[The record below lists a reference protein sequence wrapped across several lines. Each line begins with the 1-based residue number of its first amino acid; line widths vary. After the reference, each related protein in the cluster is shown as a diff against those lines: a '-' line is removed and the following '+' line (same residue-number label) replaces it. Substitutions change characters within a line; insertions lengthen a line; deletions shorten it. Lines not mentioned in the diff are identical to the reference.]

1 MCFKILIW
9 ASSKACPSNCGSKM
23 CSLKNYIIIYLI
35 FFTSLFIVFGCENSN
50 EPLDIANEYM
60 SLNIG
65 DIRQY
70 CMPYSN
76 NPEIHTVWKIVG
88 KTNRSDGTE
97 VFVTEWYYYSYAP
110 NNKYVSYY
118 FIRDGFLYFTELEKT
133 SDYPGNPYSEQ
144 RLAKILPNDGDVW
157 IQTVGYLNPDSSKDY
172 LTAKHLKDFNTP
184 ASKFQNVFALIS
196 SKGTTGTEV
205 SEIYYAKFFGHLGYS
220 VIGDSS
226 SFLLVNYMSIK
237 GREVGKYVEME
248 NSKSSIKEDNYKIK
262 NPFLLFL
269 NHKSKG
275 DCL

>member
-1 MCFKILIW
+1 
-9 ASSKACPSNCGSKM
+9 M
-23 CSLKNYIIIYLI
+23 CSIKNYIKINFISLAV
-35 FFTSLFIVFGCENSN
+35 LFIVIGCENSN

-88 KTNRSDGTE
+88 KTHRSDCTE
-97 VFVTEWYYYSYAP
+97 VFTTEWYYYSYDA

-118 FIRDGFLYFTELEKT
+118 FIRDGFLFYTELEKSST
-133 SDYPGNPYSEQ
+133 YPENPYSVQ
-144 RLAKILPNDGDVW
+144 RLAKIIPNDGDVW
-157 IQTVGYLNPDSSKDY
+157 LQTVGYLNPDSSKDF
-172 LTAKHLKDFNTP
+172 LTAKHLNDFNTP
-184 ASKFQNVFALIS
+184 AGKFKDVFALIS
-196 SKGTTGTEV
+196 SKGTSGTEV
-205 SEIYYAKFFGHLGYS
+205 SEIYYTKYFGHLGYS

-226 SFLLVNYMSIK
+226 SFLLVNYISVK

-248 NSKSSIKEDNYKIK
+248 NSKSTIKKDDYKRQH
-262 NPFLLFL
+262 PFLLFM
-269 NHKSKG
+269 NNKTKG